1 MQKLFESFI
10 KKETLFTKRDT
21 VLLAVSGGCDSVVMC
36 ELFYKAGF
44 SFAIAHCNFQLR
56 GKESDTDELFVKK
69 LAKKYKAPLFSV
81 RFETKKHAKN
91 SAASKQMAARE
102 LRYKWFEEIRNKN
115 NFSTIA
121 TAHHQDDVA
130 ETFLINLLRG
140 SGIAGFHGIAA
151 KKGNVIRPLLF
162 ADRKQ
167 IEVYAKK
174 NKLAFR
180 EDSSNKSDDYLRNK
194 IRHNIIPLLKEI
206 NSNASKTIYET
217 TLKIAAAEEIYRQQI
232 ESVSKK
238 ALQKRGEEVH
248 LSIAVLKKLNPL
260 ETYMYELLAPF
271 GFTFDVTNSIC
282 DSLQS
287 HSGQIFLSPTHRLL
301 KDRESLIIQPLKTEA
316 AVIIYTIS
324 SKDTKLNVPFALS
337 IKKIKVASSF
347 KIPVKSS
354 VACMDADKL
363 KFPLTLRKW
372 QKGDSFY
379 PLGMKQKKKLSD
391 FFIDKKLSLFE
402 KENVYVLLS
411 EDKICWVVVE
421 RVDDRFKIT
430 EKTNNA
436 ILFQV

>member
-1 MQKLFESFI
+1 MQKQFESFV
-10 KKETLFTKRDT
+10 KKEQLVVKSDM

-36 ELFYKAGF
+36 ELFYEAGF
-44 SFAIAHCNFQLR
+44 PFAIAHCNFQLR
-56 GKESDTDELFVKK
+56 GKESEGDELFVKQ
-69 LAKKYKAPLFSV
+69 LAKKYKAPFFSV

-91 SAASKQMAARE
+91 SAASTQMAARE

-130 ETFLINLLRG
+130 ETFVINLLRG

-151 KKGNVIRPLLF
+151 EKGNVIRPLLF

-411 EDKICWVVVE
+411 EDKICWVVAE